1 MTQSTLGVQEPL
13 TTFRFNF
20 DQFERMFAEG
30 VLKRSRGGIQLLD
43 GQLVEMTPTSDP
55 HGIVS
60 AELAYQLHAGLR
72 AAGLRGELDIRT
84 HSALKLDSFSAPEP
98 DVDVVK
104 HNNRRPYATAPDAV
118 LVIEVSLST
127 QETDASRKSP
137 LYARAGIPELWI
149 VEPEARR
156 VRVFRD
162 PRPDGSWG
170 DEAVVTEGAVTP
182 LFSDQV
188 RVDLADLF

>member
-1 MTQSTLGVQEPL
+1 MTSTPGVQEPL

-30 VLKRSRGGIQLLD
+30 MLKRSRGGVQLLD

-72 AAGLRGELDIRT
+72 VAGLRGELDVRT
-84 HSALKLDSFSAPEP
+84 HSTLKLDSFSAPEP

-104 HNNRRPYATAPDAV
+104 HADRRPYATAPDAL
-118 LVIEVSLST
+118 LVIEVSIST
-127 QETDASRKSP
+127 LENDAQRKSP
-137 LYARAGIPELWI
+137 LYARAGVPELWI
-149 VEPEARR
+149 VEPKTRI

-162 PRPDGSWG
+162 PLPDGSWG
-170 DEAVVTEGAVTP
+170 HETIVTEGVVTP

-188 RVDLADLF
+188 RVDLAELF

>member
-1 MTQSTLGVQEPL
+1 MTQSPPGVQEPL
-13 TTFRFNF
+13 TTIRFNF

-30 VLKRSRGGIQLLD
+30 VLKRSRGGVQLLD

-72 AAGLRGELDIRT
+72 AAGLRDELDIRT
-84 HSALKLDSFSAPEP
+84 HSTLKLDNFSAPEP

-104 HNNRRPYATAPDAV
+104 HDDRRPYATAPDAL
-118 LVIEVSLST
+118 LVIEVSIST
-127 QETDASRKSP
+127 QENDAERKSP
-137 LYARAGIPELWI
+137 LYARAGVPELWI
-149 VEPEARR
+149 VEPKSRL

-162 PRPDGSWG
+162 PRPDGTWG
-170 DEAVVTEGAVTP
+170 DETVVTEGVVTP

-188 RVDLADLF
+188 RVDLAELF